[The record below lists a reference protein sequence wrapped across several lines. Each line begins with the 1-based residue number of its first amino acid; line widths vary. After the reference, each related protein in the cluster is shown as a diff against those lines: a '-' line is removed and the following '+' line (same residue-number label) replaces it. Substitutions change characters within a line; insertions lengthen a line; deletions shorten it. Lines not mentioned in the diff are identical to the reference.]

1 MWMPLHYVSVEL
13 WYIPISLAGVFILTS
28 DIKNLLE
35 ESNML
40 SPFSPVNEP

>member
-1 MWMPLHYVSVEL
+1 MWMPSVEL
-13 WYIPISLAGVFILTS
+13 WYILISLAGVFILTS

-35 ESNML
+35 ESNPML

>member
-1 MWMPLHYVSVEL
+1 MPLHSVSVEL

-35 ESNML
+35 ESML